1 MVAATGAAVTLTCRP
16 EPGLGSVS
24 YTRAGRRHVVD
35 LATCRE
41 RVSRAPAA
49 RPVAALRSPDGTK
62 SALIV
67 ATRSG
72 SHGTQAIVVRDNRT
86 EARHRILVVRESYE
100 RIPAGAPGPLGVV
113 DWSPDGDRLATN
125 NKRLLVASAPDW
137 KPRVLVPA
145 AGRAWGSLTGAARS
159 SSSRSRSATTSRSP
173 TRTGRSGASASTAQL
188 GG

>member
-41 RVSRAPAA
+41 RVFRVPAT
-49 RPVAALRSPDGTK
+49 RPPGALRSPDGTK

-72 SHGTQAIVVRDNRT
+72 SHGAQAIVVRDNRT
-86 EARHRILVVRESYE
+86 GARHRILVVRESYE

-173 TRTGRSGASASTAQL
+173 TRTGRSGASASTARL